1 MPIRKTS
8 LYIAMFCLLEIRK
21 FFIYMLPWLQGKVM
35 AKQVF
40 DTYSSGEDQAM
51 LDFIERISRNRILVF
66 TIKVWL
72 L

>member
-8 LYIAMFCLLEIRK
+8 LYIAMFCLLEMRK
-21 FFIYMLPWLQGKVM
+21 FLIYMLPWLQGKVM

-51 LDFIERISRNRILVF
+51 LDFIDRISRNRILVF

>member
-51 LDFIERISRNRILVF
+51 LDFIDRISRNRILVF

>member
-21 FFIYMLPWLQGKVM
+21 FFIYMLQGKVM

-51 LDFIERISRNRILVF
+51 LDFIDRISRNRILVF
-66 TIKVWL
+66 TIKVRL

>member
-1 MPIRKTS
+1 MPIRKIS

-51 LDFIERISRNRILVF
+51 LDFIDRISRNRILVF